1 MQPKSAVRTRNYVA
15 KIYVQQHKIALLPLM
30 SLDFK
35 PDGVLFHICLSE
47 RIYLC
52 LSFNKTFPVRRVDKV
67 FPML

>member
-1 MQPKSAVRTRNYVA
+1 MQPKSAVRTRNYVV
-15 KIYVQQHKIALLPLM
+15 KIYVQHKIALLPLM

-35 PDGVLFHICLSE
+35 PDGELFHICLSE
-47 RIYLC
+47 RILC